1 MPLALI
7 VLVTGTLIAAFIDLR
22 VRRIPNAL
30 TATMALAAVAFHVAG
45 GTGALLT
52 VLAAMG
58 APFVL
63 GTLAFSAGWFGGGDV
78 KLLSAAC
85 GLVSFPGCVSLVL
98 FILIAGAVLALVQ
111 AARRR
116 RLASLVRSAYA
127 LVHAGSAPQTGTLL
141 PYGVAIAGGSAAY
154 AVSTWFPALRLP
166 L

>member
-116 RLASLVRSAYA
+116 RLASLV
-127 LVHAGSAPQTGTLL
+127 HAGSAPQTGTLL